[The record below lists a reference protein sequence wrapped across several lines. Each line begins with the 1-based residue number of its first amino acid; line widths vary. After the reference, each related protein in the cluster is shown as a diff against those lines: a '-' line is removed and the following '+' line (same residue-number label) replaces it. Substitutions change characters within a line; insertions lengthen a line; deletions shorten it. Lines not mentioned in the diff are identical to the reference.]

1 MIDIT
6 ILIDNQP
13 CNTNPCLFSEHGL
26 SVYIATQSCQLL
38 CDTGASGSFIDNAR
52 HLGINLGEIDC
63 AIISH
68 GHNDHT
74 GGLPRLLDT
83 YPTTRVFASAH
94 IFDRFE
100 SSRLG
105 TARDISTPESV
116 ASHPHLTLIENS
128 MWLTPDI
135 ALVVCDTVQ
144 HARPH
149 GNRHLSANGMPDTF
163 AHELS
168 LAIVN
173 DNRLV
178 IIAPCSHCGAL
189 NIADACQR
197 FTGINSVKA
206 YIGGLHF
213 TDGPHTADESR
224 QFLIDITTQ
233 LPDTTFYT
241 GHCTCPQ
248 AQQLLTTNPNINIFT
263 TGTLIVV
270 E

>member
-13 CNTNPCLFSEHGL
+13 CSTNPCLISEHGL
-26 SVYIATQSCQLL
+26 SVYIATPTTQLL

-52 HLGINLGEIDC
+52 HLGINLGAIDC
-63 AIISH
+63 AVISH
-68 GHNDHT
+68 GHDDHT
-74 GGLPRLLDT
+74 GGLPQLLDT
-83 YPTTRVFASAH
+83 LPSTRVYASTH

-105 TARDISTPESV
+105 TARNISAPDSI
-116 ASHPHLTLIENS
+116 ARHPLLTLIENS

-135 ALVVCDTVQ
+135 ALVVCDTAQ

-149 GNRHLSANGMPDTF
+149 GNRHLMANGMPDTF

-168 LAIVN
+168 LAIVDGN
-173 DNRLV
+173 QLV
-178 IIAPCSHCGAL
+178 IIAPCSHSGAL
-189 NIADACQR
+189 NIIDSCCR
-197 FTGINSVKA
+197 FTGINNVKT

-213 TDGPHTADESR
+213 TDGPHTANESH
-224 QFLIDITTQ
+224 QFLNDIATHH
-233 LPDTTFYT
+233 PNTTFYT

-248 AQQLLTTNPNINIFT
+248 AQQLLSPNTNINIFT
-263 TGTLIVV
+263 TGSVIKL
-270 E
+270 